1 MNKVTKKL
9 VLAACVAGCMTSS
22 AWAADPTGADYGH
35 GTLHF
40 TGSVINSPCSIAP
53 GDENID
59 VPLGQIANKVL
70 EAGAGYSLTQPIT
83 IHLQNCDLTSRPG
96 VSSGSGTVDYPAFSK
111 VSVQFAGSADTKNA
125 DLYANTGTAQ
135 GVGIRLMDTMAGN
148 LPLKANAASAE
159 HGLTSGDN
167 MLKFGA
173 RLEKNGDAVATGT
186 VAADVTY
193 AMNYK

>member
-1 MNKVTKKL
+1 MRINTLILSALISGSMVGSTAA
-9 VLAACVAGCMTSS
+9 LAAAPS
-22 AWAADPTGADYGH
+22 GADYGH

-53 GDENID
+53 GDEDID

-70 EAGAGYSLTQPIT
+70 EAGAGYSSTQPIT
-83 IHLQNCDLTSRPG
+83 IHLQNCDLQAHQG
-96 VSSGSGTVDYPAFSK
+96 VTSGSGTVDYPDFSK
-111 VSVQFAGSADTKNA
+111 VVVKFAGSPDAKNA

-148 LPLKANAASAE
+148 TPLAANAPSAD
-159 HGLTSGDN
+159 HGLTTGDN
-167 MLKFGA
+167 ILKFGA
-173 RLEKNGDAVATGT
+173 RLEKNGDAVTTGT

-193 AMNYK
+193 AMEYK

>member
-1 MNKVTKKL
+1 MNKFNKL
-9 VLAACVAGCMTSS
+9 ILSACVAGSMASS
-22 AWAADPTGADYGH
+22 AWAAAPTGADYGH

-53 GDENID
+53 GDEDID
-59 VPLGQIANKVL
+59 VPLGQVANKVL
-70 EAGAGYSLTQPIT
+70 EAGAGYSLTQPVT
-83 IHLQNCDLTSRPG
+83 IHLQNCDLTNQTG
-96 VSSGSGTVDYPAFSK
+96 VPSGTGTVDYPSFSK
-111 VSVQFAGSADTKNA
+111 VSVQFAGSADAKNA

-135 GVGIRLMDTMAGN
+135 GVGIRIMDTMAGN
-148 LPLKANAASAE
+148 IPLAANAPSAD

-173 RLEKNGDAVATGT
+173 RLEKNGNAVATGT

>member
-1 MNKVTKKL
+1 MNKVNKL
-9 VLAACVAGCMTSS
+9 ILSACVAGGMANG
-22 AWAADPTGADYGH
+22 AWAAAPTGADYGH

-53 GDENID
+53 GDEDID
-59 VPLGQIANKVL
+59 VPLGQVANKVL

-83 IHLQNCDLTSRPG
+83 IHLQNCDLTAHTG
-96 VSSGSGTVDYPAFSK
+96 VTSGTGTIDYPAFSK
-111 VSVQFAGSADTKNA
+111 VSVQFAGSADATNA

-148 LPLKANAASAE
+148 IPLAANAVSAD

-167 MLKFGA
+167 LLKFGA
-173 RLEKNGDAVATGT
+173 RLEKNGNAVVTGT

>member
-1 MNKVTKKL
+1 MDKVNKL

-22 AWAADPTGADYGH
+22 AWAAAPTGVDYGH

-53 GDENID
+53 GDEDIN
-59 VPLGQIANKVL
+59 VPLGQVANKVL
-70 EAGAGYSLTQPIT
+70 ETGAGYSVTQPIT
-83 IHLQNCDLTSRPG
+83 IHLQNCDLTAHAG
-96 VSSGSGTVDYPAFSK
+96 ATSGTGTVDYPSFSK
-111 VSVQFAGSADTKNA
+111 VSVQFAGSADAKNA

-148 LPLKANAASAE
+148 LPLTANAASAD

-186 VAADVTY
+186 V
-193 AMNYK
+193 

>member
-1 MNKVTKKL
+1 MNKVNNFI
-9 VLAACVAGCMTSS
+9 LAACAVGIMASN
-22 AWAADPTGADYGH
+22 AWGAVPTGVDYGH

-40 TGSVINSPCSIAP
+40 TGSVINAPCSIAP
-53 GDENID
+53 GDEDID

-83 IHLQNCDLTSRPG
+83 IHLQDCDLTAQSG
-96 VSSGSGTVDYPAFSK
+96 VVSGSGTVDYPAFSK
-111 VSVQFAGSADTKNA
+111 VSVQFAGSADAKNA

-148 LPLKANAASAE
+148 VPLKANASSAE

-167 MLKFGA
+167 ILKFGA